1 MSLWDQN
8 KMLYILH
15 RNGVSRKNILFIM
28 NDLKTSETFGT
39 ENDFEDEFEDDWE
52 LVEQKAFLLFES
64 NVSSKAKI
72 LALRNIKKKEEEFE
86 NTRKCQYLTDQEG
99 RIQTKRKELIE
110 QGVIEPDK
118 LTHQKTLK
126 LTTRYGRSPLH
137 EAIAMKDIHLVKKYL
152 KSGKYLED
160 TDHNGH
166 TALEMAYYDNYKE
179 ALLLFLQYSK
189 DKIPGSKKFKNS

>member
-137 EAIAMKDIHLVKKYL
+137 EAIAMRDIRLVEKYL
-152 KSGKYLED
+152 KSEKYLD
-160 TDHNGH
+160 KVDNNGH
-166 TALEMAYYDNYKE
+166 TAMEMAYYENYTD
-179 ALLLFLQYSK
+179 ALALF
-189 DKIPGSKKFKNS
+189 KKYTLTKKVG